1 MDSND
6 SSKRGFSLFGNY
18 SSNES
23 MANVPVHSTP
33 GMNSLSP
40 YLNFDPRV
48 LNPGGSQF
56 ILPEGQKE
64 KRGRLELM
72 FFTIGGSVIAGSMIG
87 SVTGLYRGITETRDL
102 IGSVRTS
109 SIINYVARQGATTSS
124 AMGSIALIYSLIGTG
139 VSWVRGVDD
148 ELNTV
153 ASGGLTGLLYRSTA
167 GLKGAL
173 RGSLYGVAASS
184 VYVMLTSKERLQT
197 YM

>member
-1 MDSND
+1 MDSN
-6 SSKRGFSLFGNY
+6 KHGFSLFGNHNM
-18 SSNES
+18 NES
-23 MANVPVHSTP
+23 VPVHSTP

-40 YLNFDPRV
+40 YLNFDPKL
-48 LNPGGSQF
+48 LNRNGSQF

-72 FFTIGGSVIAGSMIG
+72 FFTIGGAVIAGSMIG
-87 SVTGLYRGITETRDL
+87 SMSGLYRGIRETRDL
-102 IGSVRTS
+102 TGSIRTS
-109 SIINYVARQGATTSS
+109 SIINYIARQGATTAS

-139 VSWVRGVDD
+139 ISWTRGIDD

-153 ASGGLTGLLYRSTA
+153 ASGSLTGLLYRSTA

-173 RGSLYGVAASS
+173 RGSLYGFGVSS
-184 VYVMLTSKERLQT
+184 LYVLLTSKERLQT

>member
-1 MDSND
+1 MDSN
-6 SSKRGFSLFGNY
+6 KHGFNLFGNHKM
-18 SSNES
+18 NES
-23 MANVPVHSTP
+23 VPVHSTP

-40 YLNFDPRV
+40 YLNFDPKL
-48 LNPGGSQF
+48 LNPNGSQF

-72 FFTIGGSVIAGSMIG
+72 FFTIGGSVISGSMIG
-87 SVTGLYRGITETRDL
+87 SISGLYRGIRETRVL
-102 IGSVRTS
+102 TGSVRTS
-109 SIINYVARQGATTSS
+109 SIINYIARQGATTAS

-139 VSWVRGVDD
+139 ISWTRGIDD

-153 ASGGLTGLLYRSTA
+153 ASGSLTGLLYRSTA

-173 RGSLYGVAASS
+173 RGSLYGFGVSS
-184 VYVMLTSKERLQT
+184 LYVLLTSKERLQT

>member
-109 SIINYVARQGATTSS
+109 S
-124 AMGSIALIYSLIGTG
+124 
-139 VSWVRGVDD
+139 
-148 ELNTV
+148 
-153 ASGGLTGLLYRSTA
+153 
-167 GLKGAL
+167 
-173 RGSLYGVAASS
+173 
-184 VYVMLTSKERLQT
+184 
-197 YM
+197 